1 MTNQKNVLPSRRSLW
16 IGIAAI
22 LLFLAAAYFFVKRDV
37 TEAGNETS
45 RLAVV
50 QSLVDNGTFDIR
62 ESIFQTPDKAVY
74 RGGLYGDKPP
84 LLTWLTAGWYFV
96 LAKGFGLTFKD
107 HFPTVM
113 FLIDL
118 LYFLTAAGTGI
129 LFYLAYTHVA
139 GGFTSVRTRAAVS
152 ALAVLS
158 TLVFSYSVSINNH
171 TPCAL
176 LLMLLLLQLQK
187 TEAEN
192 WPLRRAFFCGVT
204 AGLIF
209 NCEFVLGGVY
219 GLCVLVLC
227 LTAPGDGRVRFRR
240 AAAYAAGGLLLL
252 ALEAG
257 MNIVTYGSPL
267 PLYLLSHKPD
277 MVNKD
282 YLFYAWNILFGFEGF
297 FLYMP
302 ACLFLFFALLRK
314 FPGKDRVCACMLSG
328 ALGTAV
334 LFAVVTSDYGGFC
347 YGFRF
352 LIPLAPVLLFYV
364 FLSFQVR
371 RKKGLC
377 GSLFALALFWGVVT
391 SLFGTMDPW
400 NCGYEGSRTK
410 PGTFLEKVRNGFL
423 SNVLVF
429 TFDHAPRS
437 GFSRFLIDRVY
448 GKDVAFQ
455 FLYFENLNRHN
466 AEGVE
471 RVARTYETWDPGP
484 AAEQDPPS
492 GK

>member
-1 MTNQKNVLPSRRSLW
+1 MTNFRNILPSRRSLL
-16 IGIAAI
+16 IGGAAV
-22 LLFLAAAYFFVKRDV
+22 LLFLAAAYFFVKHDV

-62 ESIFQTPDKAVY
+62 QSIFHTPDKAEY

-96 LAKGFGLTFKD
+96 LAKGFGLTFGSRF
-107 HFPTVM
+107 HLVM
-113 FLIDL
+113 FLINL

-129 LFYLAYTHVA
+129 LFYLAYTHYA
-139 GGFTSVRTRAAVS
+139 GGFTPMRTRAAVS

-176 LLMLLLLQLQK
+176 LLMLLLFQLQK

-192 WPLRRAFFCGVT
+192 WPCRRAFFCGVT

-219 GLCVLVLC
+219 GLCVFVLC
-227 LTAPGDGRVRFRR
+227 LTASGDWRVRLRR
-240 AAAYAAGGLLLL
+240 AAACAAGGLLLL
-252 ALEAG
+252 AMEAG
-257 MNIVTYGSPL
+257 MNMASYGSPL

-277 MVNKD
+277 MIHKD
-282 YLFYAWNILFGFEGF
+282 YLRYTWDILFGCEGF

-302 ACLFLFFALLRK
+302 ACLFLFLVLLRR
-314 FPGKDRVCACMLSG
+314 FPGRDRVCACMLSG
-328 ALGTAV
+328 ALGTAI

-377 GSLFALALFWGVVT
+377 GFLFALALFWGVVT
-391 SLFGTMDPW
+391 SLVGTMNPW
-400 NCGYEGSRTK
+400 NCGYEGSRTP
-410 PGTFLEKVRNGFL
+410 PGLFLEKVRNGFL

-429 TFDHAPRS
+429 SFDHAPQ
-437 GFSRFLIDRVY
+437 GAVTRFLIDRVY
-448 GKDVAFQ
+448 GKDIAFPY
-455 FLYFENLNRHN
+455 LYVEHENRHDP
-466 AEGVE
+466 ESVK
-471 RVARTYETWDPGP
+471 RVIRCYETWDP
-484 AAEQDPPS
+484 ASSAS
-492 GK
+492 R

>member
-1 MTNQKNVLPSRRSLW
+1 MTDLKNILPSRRFLW
-16 IGIAAI
+16 IGGAAV
-22 LLFLAAAYFFVKRDV
+22 LLFLTAACFFVKRDV
-37 TEAGNETS
+37 TESGNETS
-45 RLAVV
+45 RLAVI

-62 ESIFQTPDKAVY
+62 ESIFHTPDKAAY

-84 LLTWLTAGWYFV
+84 LLTWLTTGWYFV
-96 LAKGFGLTFKD
+96 LAKGFGLTFES
-107 HFPTVM
+107 HFSLVM
-113 FLIDL
+113 FLINL

-129 LFYLAYTHVA
+129 LFYLAYTRYA
-139 GGFTSVRTRAAVS
+139 GGFTSARTRTAVS

-158 TLVFSYSVSINNH
+158 TLVFSYSVTINNH

-187 TEAEN
+187 AESAA
-192 WPLRRAFFCGVT
+192 WRIRDSFFCGVT

-219 GLCVLVLC
+219 GLCVFVLC
-227 LTAPGDGRVRFRR
+227 VTASGEWRIRIRR
-240 AAAYAAGGLLLL
+240 AAAYAAGGALLL

-257 MNIVTYGSPL
+257 MNAVSYGSPL
-267 PLYLLSHKPD
+267 PLYLRSHKPD
-277 MVNKD
+277 MVHKD
-282 YLFYAWNILFGFEGF
+282 YLRYAWDILFGCEGF

-302 ACLFLFFALLRK
+302 ACLFLFLVLLRR

-328 ALGTAV
+328 ALGAAL

-377 GSLFALALFWGVVT
+377 GFLFALALFWGVVT
-391 SLFGTMDPW
+391 SLTGTMNPW
-400 NCGYEGSRTK
+400 NSGYEGSRTQ
-410 PGTFLEKVRNGFL
+410 PGHFREKVRNGFL

-429 TFDHAPRS
+429 TFDHAPRCAL
-437 GFSRFLIDRVY
+437 SRFLIDRVY
-448 GKDVAFQ
+448 GKDIA
-455 FLYFENLNRHN
+455 FLYLYEEYKNRHS
-466 AEGVE
+466 ADGME
-471 RVARTYETWDPGP
+471 RVIRCYETWDPV
-484 AAEQDPPS
+484 PS
-492 GK
+492 GEPAP

>member
-1 MTNQKNVLPSRRSLW
+1 MTKPRKPLPSWRFFLL
-16 IGIAAI
+16 AAAGF
-22 LLFLAAAYFFVKRDV
+22 LLFLAAAFFFVKRDV

-62 ESIFQTPDKAVY
+62 GSIFRTPDKAVY
-74 RGGLYGDKPP
+74 NGGLYGDKPP

-96 LAKGFGLTFKD
+96 LAKGFGLTFQT
-107 HFPTVM
+107 HFRQVI
-113 FLIDL
+113 FLINL

-129 LFYLAYTHVA
+129 LFYLAYTRVA
-139 GGFTSVRTRAAVS
+139 GGFTSTPVRAALS

-158 TLVFSYSVSINNH
+158 TLVFSYSVAINNH

-176 LLMLLLLQLQK
+176 LLMLLLLLLQK

-192 WPLRRAFFCGVT
+192 WPLSLSFFCGVVT
-204 AGLIF
+204 GLIF

-219 GLCVLVLC
+219 GLCVFVLC
-227 LTAPGDGRVRFRR
+227 LTAPGAGQVRLRR

-252 ALEAG
+252 GLEAG
-257 MNIVTYGSPL
+257 MNGATYGSPL

-277 MVNKD
+277 MVHKD
-282 YLFYAWNILFGFEGF
+282 YLRYAWDILFGFEGF

-302 ACLFLFFALLRK
+302 ACLFLFFVLLRK
-314 FPGKDRVCACMLSG
+314 FPGRDRVCACMLSG
-328 ALGTAV
+328 ALGAAI
-334 LFAVVTSDYGGFC
+334 LFSIVTSDYGGFC

-377 GSLFALALFWGVVT
+377 GFLFALALLWGVVT
-391 SLFGTMDPW
+391 SLFGTMNPW
-400 NCGYEGSRTK
+400 NSGYEGSRTQS
-410 PGTFLEKVRNGFL
+410 GHFREKVRNGFL
-423 SNVLVF
+423 ANVLFF

-437 GFSRFLIDRVY
+437 GFSHFLIDRVY
-448 GKDVAFQ
+448 GKDIAFQ
-455 FLYFENLNRHN
+455 FLYEENINRHS
-466 AEGVE
+466 AEGME
-471 RVARTYETWDPGP
+471 RVARTYESWESSADEVPR
-484 AAEQDPPS
+484 
-492 GK
+492 

>member
-1 MTNQKNVLPSRRSLW
+1 MTNPGRMLSSCRSVW
-16 IGIAAI
+16 FGIAAVLI
-22 LLFLAAAYFFVKRDV
+22 FLAAAFFFVKRDV
-37 TEAGNETS
+37 TESGNETS

-62 ESIFQTPDKAVY
+62 ESIFRTPDKARYGNGV
-74 RGGLYGDKPP
+74 YGDKPP

-96 LAKGFGLTFKD
+96 LSKGFGLTFASRF
-107 HFPTVM
+107 HPVI
-113 FLIDL
+113 FLINL

-129 LFYLAYTHVA
+129 LFYHAYTHYT
-139 GGFTSVRTRAAVS
+139 GSYTSFRVRASVS

-158 TLVFSYSVSINNH
+158 TLVFSYSVTINNH

-176 LLMLLLLQLQK
+176 LLMLLLLLLQK
-187 TEAEN
+187 AEAKN
-192 WPLRRAFFCGVT
+192 WPRGISFFCGVT

-219 GLCVLVLC
+219 GLCAFVLC
-227 LTAPGDGRVRFRR
+227 LTAQGPVRVRIRR
-240 AAAYAAGGLLLL
+240 AAAYAAGGVLLL
-252 ALEAG
+252 AMEAG
-257 MNIVTYGSPL
+257 MNAVAYGSPL

-277 MVNKD
+277 MVHKD

-302 ACLFLFFALLRK
+302 GCLFLFFVLLRN

-328 ALGTAV
+328 ALLSAV

-371 RKKGLC
+371 KKKGLC
-377 GSLFALALFWGVVT
+377 GLLFALALLWGVVT
-391 SLFGTMDPW
+391 SLTGTMNPW
-400 NCGYEGSRTK
+400 NSGYEGSRTR
-410 PGTFLEKVRNGFL
+410 PGHFREKVRNGFL
-423 SNVLVF
+423 ANVLFF

-437 GFSRFLIDRVY
+437 GFSHFLIDRVY
-448 GKDVAFQ
+448 GKDTAFQ
-455 FLYFENLNRHN
+455 FLYEENINRHN
-466 AEGVE
+466 AEGME
-471 RVARTYETWDPGP
+471 RVVQCYETW
-484 AAEQDPPS
+484 ES
-492 GK
+492 GTDAGS

>member
-1 MTNQKNVLPSRRSLW
+1 MTNLKNPFPSRRSLW
-16 IGIAAI
+16 FAAAAV
-22 LLFLAAAYFFVKRDV
+22 LLFLAAAWFFVKRDV

-62 ESIFQTPDKAVY
+62 GSIFHTPDKAVY
-74 RGGLYGDKPP
+74 RGGVYGDKPP

-96 LAKGFGLTFKD
+96 LAKGFGLTFASR
-107 HFPTVM
+107 FSQVM
-113 FLIDL
+113 FLINL

-129 LFYLAYTHVA
+129 LFYLAYTHHT
-139 GGFTSVRTRAAVS
+139 GGFTPVRTRAAVS

-176 LLMLLLLQLQK
+176 LLMLLLFQLQK

-192 WPLRRAFFCGVT
+192 WPCGRSFFCGVI

-219 GLCVLVLC
+219 GLCVSVLC
-227 LTAPGDGRVRFRR
+227 LTASGDWRIRLRRVM
-240 AAAYAAGGLLLL
+240 AYAAGGALLL

-257 MNIVTYGSPL
+257 MNLAAYGSPL

-277 MVNKD
+277 MIHKD
-282 YLFYAWNILFGFEGF
+282 YLRYAWDILFGCEGF

-302 ACLFLFFALLRK
+302 ACLFLFLALLRR

-377 GSLFALALFWGVVT
+377 GVLFALALFWGVVT
-391 SLFGTMDPW
+391 SLFGTMNPW
-400 NCGYEGSRTK
+400 NVGYEGSRTR
-410 PGTFLEKVRNGFL
+410 PGTFPEKVRNGFL

-429 TFDHAPRS
+429 TFDHAPRGALS
-437 GFSRFLIDRVY
+437 HFLIDRVY
-448 GKDVAFQ
+448 GKDIAFP
-455 FLYFENLNRHN
+455 FLYWEYKNRHD
-466 AEGVE
+466 AGGME
-471 RVARTYETWDPGP
+471 RAVRGYETWESGP
-484 AAEQDPPS
+484 APEKD
-492 GK
+492 K

>member
-1 MTNQKNVLPSRRSLW
+1 MTKPGNILPSWCSLG
-16 IGIAAI
+16 IGAAAV
-22 LLFLAAAYFFVKRDV
+22 LLFLAAAWFFVKRDV

-50 QSLVDNGTFDIR
+50 QSMVDNGTFDIR
-62 ESIFQTPDKAVY
+62 RSIFRTPDKAEY

-96 LAKGFGLTFKD
+96 LAKGFGLTFGN
-107 HFPTVM
+107 HFRLVM

-129 LFYLAYTHVA
+129 LFYLAYTQYA
-139 GGFTSVRTRAAVS
+139 GTFTSVRTRATVS

-158 TLVFSYSVSINNH
+158 TLVFSYSVSVNNH

-192 WPLRRAFFCGVT
+192 WPCLRAFLCGVT

-219 GLCVLVLC
+219 GFCVLVLC
-227 LTAPGDGRVRFRR
+227 LSASGDWRTRLRR
-240 AAAYAAGGLLLL
+240 TAAYAAGGALLL

-257 MNIVTYGSPL
+257 MNIAAYGSPL

-277 MVNKD
+277 MIHKD
-282 YLFYAWNILFGFEGF
+282 YLRYAWGILFGCEGF

-302 ACLFLFFALLRK
+302 ACLFLFLVLLRR

-328 ALGTAV
+328 ALGTAL

-377 GSLFALALFWGVVT
+377 GFLFALALFWGVVT
-391 SLFGTMDPW
+391 SLVGTMNPW
-400 NCGYEGSRTK
+400 NCGYEGSRT
-410 PGTFLEKVRNGFL
+410 PRGLFLEKVRNGFL

-429 TFDHAPRS
+429 AFDHAPR
-437 GFSRFLIDRVY
+437 GAVSRFLIDRVY
-448 GKDVAFQ
+448 GKDVAFPY
-455 FLYFENLNRHN
+455 LCVEYENRHDP
-466 AEGVE
+466 EGVK
-471 RVARTYETWDPGP
+471 RVIRCYETWDPAP
-484 AAEQDPPS
+484 PDPR
-492 GK
+492 